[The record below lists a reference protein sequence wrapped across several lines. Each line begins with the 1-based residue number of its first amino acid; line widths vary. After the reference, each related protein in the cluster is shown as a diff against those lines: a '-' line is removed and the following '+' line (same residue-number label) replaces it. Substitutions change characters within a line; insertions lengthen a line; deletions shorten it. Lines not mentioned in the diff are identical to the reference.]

1 MYRANYTATREK
13 RTKDRQHECGK
24 DQPHIPDLQHAALF
38 LHHDRMQECRARE
51 PRQERGIFDGIPT
64 PIAAPTQHGISPM
77 RAEEDAAGQKS
88 PGHHRP
94 TAGNVNPL
102 FSGIAHD
109 QRTQRKGERN
119 GEAHVAQIQ
128 HGRVNHHLGIL
139 QERVQ
144 SIAIFRQ

>member
-1 MYRANYTATREK
+1 
-13 RTKDRQHECGK
+13 
-24 DQPHIPDLQHAALF
+24 
-38 LHHDRMQECRARE
+38 
-51 PRQERGIFDGIPT
+51 
-64 PIAAPTQHGISPM
+64 M

-109 QRTQRKGERN
+109 QRTQRKSERN

>member
-64 PIAAPTQHGISPM
+64 SIAAPTHHGISPM
-77 RAEEDAAGQKS
+77 RAEENAESQKS
-88 PGHHRP
+88 L
-94 TAGNVNPL
+94 GNDRLTP
-102 FSGIAHD
+102 D
-109 QRTQRKGERN
+109 N
-119 GEAHVAQIQ
+119 GN
-128 HGRVNHHLGIL
+128 RL
-139 QERVQ
+139 
-144 SIAIFRQ
+144 